1 MPRYLPE
8 GIDEFDELR
17 AHPDA
22 LYVDKTAQI
31 AALATEMLGL
41 APQLFLARP
50 RRFGKTLLVS
60 TLEALFQGRRELFEG
75 TWIGQDGRWDW
86 ARHRYPV
93 LRLDM
98 SVRGAHS
105 RARFEDQLASRLRR
119 WIRRLDVDADVS
131 QVPPDVLADVIDAL
145 QAQHGRPPVVLID
158 EYDTPLT
165 ENLDHPEALEEVQSS
180 VRAFYG
186 ALKSCRRHIRCVFMT
201 GITRIA
207 QAGLFSGANHFKDV
221 SFRPKFS
228 ALLGFTQAELR
239 ETPDLDA
246 DLARCAANVGY
257 GRADFQRALQAYYD
271 GYRFSHKDQAVY
283 NPYSLS
289 LCLSTLR
296 EEFQPAG
303 WEPDAFPNGWSESGT
318 PSLVFRLGQKGRFS
332 AEALPEGA
340 DGNDPLRILQK
351 AHFDAAYPERDVLM
365 YQAGYLTLKP
375 RPQGGRYLDFP
386 NREVRF
392 AFETELR
399 KWQRHAV
406 QTWHDEEAAAGGAGA
421 YAMREALLTGEP
433 QQAQARIDDFL
444 QRFSYMARAL
454 PPQTRS
460 VQQYE
465 IYYRDMLY
473 SALLAIAAPVR
484 LEERTARGR
493 IDIALLDA
501 ARTVLLE
508 CKADGSAAQALRQA
522 WDKGYADPYRASGKP
537 VRVCGLHFDTE
548 RRTIAEI
555 EIWDLGTYDPDSQ
568 RWEHE
573 PVDGYALTRISRMT
587 DAQRHQVL
595 NAAGDAAT
603 PSSSGASLS

>member
-60 TLEALFQGRRELFEG
+60 TLEALFQGRRELFAG

-98 SVRGAHS
+98 SIRGAHS
-105 RARFEDQLASRLRR
+105 RARFEEQLASRLRR
-119 WIRRLDVDADVS
+119 WVRRLDVDADVS
-131 QVPPDVLADVIDAL
+131 QAPPDALADAIDAL
-145 QAQHGRPPVVLID
+145 QAKHGRPPVVLID

-165 ENLDHPEALEEVQSS
+165 ENIDHPEALEEVQSS

-186 ALKSCRRHIRCVFMT
+186 ALKSGCRHIRCVFMT

-257 GRADFQRALQAYYD
+257 SRAAFQQALQAYYD
-271 GYRFSHKDQAVY
+271 GYRFSHQDQAVY

-289 LCLSTLR
+289 LCLSALR
-296 EEFQPAG
+296 EEAQPAG

-318 PSLVFRLGQKGRFS
+318 PSLVFRLWQKGRFS
-332 AEALPEGA
+332 AEAMPEGA
-340 DGNDPLRILQK
+340 GGNDPLRILQK

-375 RPQGGRYLDFP
+375 RPQGGCYLDFP
-386 NREVRF
+386 NQEVRL

-406 QTWHDEEAAAGGAGA
+406 QAWHGEEAAAGGSGA
-421 YAMREALLTGEP
+421 YALREALLTGEP

-465 IYYRDMLY
+465 IHYRDMLY

-493 IDIALLDA
+493 IDIAFLDA

-537 VRVCGLHFDTE
+537 VRVCGLNFDTE
-548 RRTIAEI
+548 RRTIAEV
-555 EIWDLGTYDPDSQ
+555 EVWDLGTYDPDSQ
-568 RWEHE
+568 RWERE
-573 PVDGYALTRISRMT
+573 PLDGYALTQISRMT
-587 DAQRHQVL
+587 DAQRQQVL
-595 NAAGDAAT
+595 NAAGDAAA
-603 PSSSGASLS
+603 PSSSVASLS